1 MWGAPVIEMII
12 GAPFMLGRDV
22 RTALLP
28 SHNHLAQEL
37 FSFHNANPRIST
49 PPMNC
54 RMVML
59 SPRISME
66 TMTAAN
72 GSMELRIAVSCPGRS
87 FRDEKYMQ

>member
-12 GAPFMLGRDV
+12 GAPFMLGMDI
-22 RTALLP
+22 RTAPDPTVFRLLLP

-37 FSFHNANPRIST
+37 FSFHNVNPRIST

-72 GSMELRIAVSCPGRS
+72 GSM
-87 FRDEKYMQ
+87 